1 MHKMDVKELLQSR
14 RSTAEENQKLIQ
26 NNILPFGTKKRE
38 KRRLRP
44 YRPFSQAIHC
54 KNSNHAD
61 GDRESASQSAE
72 WTGYFRRL
80 VLCCFT
86 PIKEINNKQE
96 RTNYETGFFSPCAAR
111 VFALPPSS
119 SIHSILCAYLGLII
133 YSRNRADGLMVLVFA
148 AARLELQLL
157 VSLQI
162 YFSPLSRPRQ
172 FISRPPSNG
181 KL

>member
-38 KRRLRP
+38 KRRLRS
-44 YRPFSQAIHC
+44 YRPFSQAIDC

-61 GDRESASQSAE
+61 GDRESASHSAE

-96 RTNYETGFFSPCAAR
+96 RTNYETGSFSQSVVDHLLLPMDGPCSLVHCAITRQAIQ
-111 VFALPPSS
+111 FYTL
-119 SIHSILCAYLGLII
+119 ILA
-133 YSRNRADGLMVLVFA
+133 S
-148 AARLELQLL
+148 
-157 VSLQI
+157 
-162 YFSPLSRPRQ
+162 
-172 FISRPPSNG
+172 
-181 KL
+181 